1 MGTLIS
7 FPSGVVGPSNI
18 APFMIGATG
27 RGRSGYGAI
36 NVGAGGYQRVGPVR
50 SPIGRVNGYRDQ
62 TRPLG
67 PATGIP
73 RGLPV
78 IFPDGKAPWHVGPT
92 VVREGRLRYGSYG
105 SADATTKM
113 PTRLL
118 FGAGGGALF
127 GAVAGILTGSSAFEG
142 AKIGA
147 VSSLLATGLSLLLSG
162 RGSGS

>member
-105 SADATTKM
+105 STDALTQM
-113 PTRLL
+113 PGARLL
-118 FGAGGGALF
+118 LGAAGGALF

-147 VSSLLATGLSLLLSG
+147 VSSLLATGFGLLSG